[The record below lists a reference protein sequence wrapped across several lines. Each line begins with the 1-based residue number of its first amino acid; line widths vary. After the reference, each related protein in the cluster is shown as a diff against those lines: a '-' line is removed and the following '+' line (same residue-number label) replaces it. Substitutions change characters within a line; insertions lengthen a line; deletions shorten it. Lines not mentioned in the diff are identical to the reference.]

1 MYNHILSIILF
12 TPLVGAF
19 VLLFVHKEN
28 KDAVRWIANIFA
40 LAGFLVSLPL
50 VPWFWDKRFE
60 AGFKF
65 IEGAP
70 NNWIPSIGAGYV
82 LGIDGISFL
91 LIMLTTLL
99 GWISIL
105 SSWTAIENRVKE
117 YYIWFLILQT
127 GMLGVFMALDFFLFF
142 VFWEAMLVPMYL
154 LIGIWGGPRKL
165 YAAIKFFLYT
175 LAGSVLMLLGILFL
189 YFHHHTVTGV
199 YTFALTALYD
209 TAPRI
214 YSDYGPHIAT
224 LLFLSFFFAFAI
236 KVPMFP
242 FHTWLPDAH
251 VEAPTAGSV
260 ILAGVLL
267 KMGTY
272 GFIRFSLPFFPDV
285 LMHTKVRSWMIF
297 LSIVAIIYGALVS
310 LMQKDMKKLVAYSSV
325 SHLGF
330 CTLGIFALTPLGLS
344 GSVLQQINH
353 GISTG
358 ALFLIVGILYER
370 RHTREIAEYGGISNV
385 MPVYATITM
394 IMFLSSM
401 GLPLLNGFVGEFT
414 ILQGTFMENW
424 KWGAWAVPGVVLAAA
439 YLLWL
444 YQRVFFGTVTNPKN
458 EKLHDLTPREVAT
471 FVPLIV
477 MAFWIGLY
485 PKPFFQILEQPVNH
499 LVTAVRPDYPQA
511 GSTVNAAVR
520 PLTERTTEGT
530 TLYTPTAM
538 PSTVSATAQPA
549 ATGGATPQPAKGKN

>member
-1 MYNHILSIILF
+1 MQSHILSIILF
-12 TPLVGAF
+12 TPLVGAI
-19 VLLFVHKEN
+19 VLLFVPKDNE
-28 KDAVRWIANIFA
+28 DAVRWIANVFA

-50 VPWFWDKRFE
+50 VPWFWEKRFE
-60 AGFKF
+60 SGFKF
-65 IEGAP
+65 IEGAA
-70 NNWIPSIGAGYV
+70 NDWIPSIGAGYV

-117 YYIWFLILQT
+117 YYVWFLILQT

-189 YFHHHTVTGV
+189 YFHHHGETNV
-199 YTFALTALYD
+199 YTFSIRELYK
-209 TAPRI
+209 TAPHI
-214 YSDYGPHIAT
+214 YFDPNYGPGIAI
-224 LLFLSFFFAFAI
+224 LLFFAFFFAFAI

-285 LMHTKVRSWMIF
+285 LTHTKVRSWMIV

-444 YQRVFFGTVTNPKN
+444 YQRVFFGQVTNPKN
-458 EKLHDLTPREVAT
+458 EKLHDLTPREVLT
-471 FVPLIV
+471 FVPLII

-485 PKPFFQILEQPVNH
+485 PKPFFQILEQPVNR
-499 LVTAVRPDYPQA
+499 LVQTVRPDYPLPPGA
-511 GSTVNAAVR
+511 INATNEPAALTVPVAVAAN
-520 PLTERTTEGT
+520 P
-530 TLYTPTAM
+530 PTA
-538 PSTVSATAQPA
+538 VQARPA
-549 ATGGATPQPAKGKN
+549 ASVKGKN